1 MSGVASISDYRRSIG
16 PKRDSELKR
25 LALQLTVQLPE
36 DPKEGERVVRHME
49 TLVRAF
55 LADPGPI

>member
-1 MSGVASISDYRRSIG
+1 MAGVTSISDYRRAIG

-25 LALQLTVQLPE
+25 LALQLAVQLPE
-36 DPKEGERVVRHME
+36 DPAEGERVVRYME

-55 LADPGPI
+55 LVEPRPV